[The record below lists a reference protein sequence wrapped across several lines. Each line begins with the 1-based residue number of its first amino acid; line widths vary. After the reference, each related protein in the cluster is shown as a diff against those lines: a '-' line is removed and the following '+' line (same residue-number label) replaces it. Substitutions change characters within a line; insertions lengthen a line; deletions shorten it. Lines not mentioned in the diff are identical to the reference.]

1 MESVNFEYLPIIKV
15 NVLLFNNKITSKM
28 ISLSFQTYLTKL
40 VNLREHSK
48 IDSKMIVNQYEL
60 GHIYIFV

>member
-1 MESVNFEYLPIIKV
+1 MESVNFKYLPIIKV

-40 VNLREHSK
+40 VNLRERSK
-48 IDSKMIVNQYEL
+48 IDSRIIVNL
-60 GHIYIFV
+60 TS